1 MAKDYYKLLGINRD
15 ASKEEIKLAFR
26 KLARQYHPD
35 VNPDNPQAVE
45 KFKEINEAYSVLNDE
60 KKRDMYDKFG
70 VTEGEP
76 PIQYQDIGGAGPGG
90 GRVERGPDGTR
101 YYYYSSGKPGGMPGG
116 FNFDF
121 NDLFGRRRSD
131 NASSGSESDENFEDI
146 FDVFS
151 SIGGRTRARS
161 GRPSSNRP
169 REGEDLRYD
178 LEIDFL
184 DAFHGREMR
193 LQYPDPLTQ
202 ETKTLKL
209 KIPLGVK
216 DEQKLRLKGKGMPG
230 INGGP
235 PGDMYIVI
243 HLKDHP
249 RFARDGEDLSVVQE
263 IPFTVAV
270 LGGKISV
277 EGVDKPLTV
286 TVPPGTKDGSILRL
300 KDQGFPKMG
309 SEERGNLLVE
319 IKIQV
324 PTKIKKQQK
333 EILEKLQ
340 ETGL

>member
-1 MAKDYYKLLGINRD
+1 MAKDYYKLLDIDKD
-15 ASKEEIKLAFR
+15 ASKEDIKRAFR
-26 KLARQYHPD
+26 KLARKYHPD
-35 VNPDNPQAVE
+35 VNPDNPQAIE
-45 KFKEINEAYSVLNDE
+45 KFKEINEAYSVLNDD
-60 KKRDMYDKFG
+60 KKREMYDKFG

-76 PIQYQDIGGAGPGG
+76 PIQYQGTGGAAPGG
-90 GRVERGPDGTR
+90 GRVQRGPNGTQ
-101 YYYYSSGKPGGMPGG
+101 YYYYTSGTPGG
-116 FNFDF
+116 FNFNF
-121 NDLFGRRRSD
+121 NDLFGRQRSD
-131 NASSGSESDENFEDI
+131 NASGDSESDEDFEDI

-151 SIGGRTRARS
+151 KAAGRTKVRS
-161 GRPSSNRP
+161 SRPSSGRP

-178 LEIDFL
+178 LEIGFL

-193 LQYPDPLTQ
+193 LQYPDPVTQ
-202 ETKTLKL
+202 EIKILKL

-216 DEQKLRLKGKGMPG
+216 DDQKLRLKGKGMPG

-263 IPFTVAV
+263 IPFTIAV

-333 EILEKLQ
+333 EILEKLR

>member
-1 MAKDYYKLLGINRD
+1 M
-15 ASKEEIKLAFR
+15 
-26 KLARQYHPD
+26 
-35 VNPDNPQAVE
+35 
-45 KFKEINEAYSVLNDE
+45 
-60 KKRDMYDKFG
+60 
-70 VTEGEP
+70 
-76 PIQYQDIGGAGPGG
+76 
-90 GRVERGPDGTR
+90 
-101 YYYYSSGKPGGMPGG
+101 
-116 FNFDF
+116 
-121 NDLFGRRRSD
+121 
-131 NASSGSESDENFEDI
+131 
-146 FDVFS
+146 FS

-230 INGGP
+230 INGGS

-249 RFARDGEDLSVVQE
+249 RFTRDGEDLSVIQE
-263 IPFTVAV
+263 IPFTIAV
-270 LGGKISV
+270 LGGKISL

-286 TVPPGTKDGSILRL
+286 TIPPGTKDGSILRL

-324 PTKIKKQQK
+324 PNKIKKQQK